1 MLINTKNLI
10 SITEANQN
18 FLKVAEMV
26 DENGA
31 VIVLKDDAPRYL
43 ILEFG
48 QVQNESIASEEEVM
62 DVAQR
67 IITRNLNAFL
77 ELAK

>member
-26 DENGA
+26 DENGT
-31 VIVLKDDAPRYL
+31 VVVLKDNVPRYL
-43 ILEFG
+43 ILEFK
-48 QVQNESIASEEEVM
+48 QVQDESIASEEEVM
-62 DVAQR
+62 EVAQR
-67 IITRNLNAFL
+67 IITKNLNAFL